1 VGGKLAEQYQE
12 THCVRS
18 PSKRTLW
25 DENLIPLI
33 ITKFNLLQT
42 RGQEHQS
49 LKEKQIWE
57 QPIETAKPAKEL
69 QVIVTIASW

>member
-1 VGGKLAEQYQE
+1 MEITKSGTNKTEVLEGEVGGKLAEQYQE
-12 THCVRS
+12 THCVCS

-42 RGQEHQS
+42 RG
-49 LKEKQIWE
+49 
-57 QPIETAKPAKEL
+57 
-69 QVIVTIASW
+69 

>member
-18 PSKRTLW
+18 LSKRTLW

-49 LKEKQIWE
+49 LKEKPIWE
-57 QPIETAKPAKEL
+57 QPIETAKPANEL